1 MRQLPILLRMTQ
13 RRGSGPPAPYE
24 VVWEPGLRVPAPRGV
39 ELVTDHYAPAGLG
52 PGPSVVIRSPYGR
65 GFPWNRLFGV
75 RLAEHG
81 FHVVLQ
87 STRGTGGSGGAFHF
101 WRNERDDN
109 LATVAWLRRQEWFD
123 GTFRTAGPS
132 YFGYVQWVLAA
143 DPPPEWTAAVIQ
155 VATHQAYEAFWPRG
169 VFALELGL
177 IGATTMADRP
187 PGADGYARAVLRL
200 AMRLKQVTRRVP
212 LIESY
217 RRAFDGRR
225 PHFEDWLTHPD
236 RDDPY
241 WSGNDAGAAAGT
253 LDVPVSLTTGWHDLA
268 LDQTLVQYARLRR
281 AGRTP
286 PLLIGPWTHTSPF
299 DKGWSEVFPAMLR
312 DLRGE
317 TPVLPV
323 RVHVGG
329 ADEWRDLP
337 DWPPPATP
345 AVWHPGDGGTL
356 GREPG
361 GGATTFTYDPRDPTP
376 SIGGRLQSRTAGAV
390 DNRRLEA
397 RADVLT
403 FTSAPLAAPVEIA
416 GSVCADL
423 AVTTTAASADLFV
436 RLCDV
441 DPRGR
446 SVNVCDGLTRFGA
459 DGPVRVDLS
468 HTAHRFRAGH
478 RIRLQV
484 SGGAH
489 PRFTRNY
496 GTGEPVATATRM
508 VPARTTVHHRSSL
521 HLPVV

>member
-1 MRQLPILLRMTQ
+1 MRQLPILLRMM
-13 RRGSGPPAPYE
+13 RRRRSGPPAPHD
-24 VVWEPGLRVPAPRGV
+24 VVWEPGLRVPAPGGV
-39 ELVTDHYAPAGLG
+39 DLITDHYAPAGAG

-65 GFPWNRLFGV
+65 GFPWNHLFGV
-75 RLAEHG
+75 RLAEQG

-87 STRGTGGSGGAFHF
+87 STRGTGGSGGVFHF
-101 WRNERDDN
+101 WRNERDDGR
-109 LATVAWLRRQEWFD
+109 ATVAWLRRQAWFD
-123 GTFRTAGPS
+123 GTFGTAGPS
-132 YFGYVQWVLAA
+132 YFGYAQWMLAG
-143 DPPPEWTAAVIQ
+143 DPPPEWRAAVIQ
-155 VATHQAYEAFWPRG
+155 VAPYQAYENFWGRG
-169 VFALELGL
+169 AFALELGL
-177 IGATTMADRP
+177 IGGTALFDQSL
-187 PGADGYARAVLRL
+187 GAVGYARAMLRL
-200 AMRLKQVTRRVP
+200 ALRLREVARSVP
-212 LIESY
+212 LIDSY
-217 RRAFDGRR
+217 QRAFDGRR
-225 PHFEDWLTHPD
+225 QHFEDWLTHPD

-241 WSGNDAGAAAGT
+241 WSGNDAGATAET

-299 DKGWSEVFPAMLR
+299 DEGWAEVFPAMLR
-312 DLRGE
+312 HLRGE
-317 TPVLPV
+317 VPELPV

-337 DWPPPATP
+337 DWPPPSAP
-345 AVWHPGDGGTL
+345 SVWHLGDGTL
-356 GREPG
+356 TRHPG
-361 GGATTFTYDPRDPTP
+361 AGSSTFRYDPHDPTP
-376 SIGGRLQSRTAGAV
+376 SIGGRVQDRTAGAV
-390 DNRRLEA
+390 DNRRLES

-403 FTSAPLAAPVEIA
+403 FTSAALTEPLEVA
-416 GSVCADL
+416 GPVCADL

-441 DPRGR
+441 DPHGR
-446 SVNVCDGLTRFGA
+446 SVNVCDGLTRFGT
-459 DGPVRVDLS
+459 DGRVRVDMS

-478 RIRLQV
+478 RIRLQI

-508 VPARTTVHHRSSL
+508 VPAQTTVHHRSGL